1 MAKPYGGFWSSPP
14 WGRWAIFNLF
24 SHEFVSL
31 AHIKNKADNRMV
43 CSLILLTYEAGR
55 LRFFVLILCRKR
67 ARRESEDSGQSDS
80 EEDDPTFAAGSD
92 SDGGEGDMAH
102 IGQEELTPAEKIMK
116 KREKPI
122 TR

>member
-1 MAKPYGGFWSSPP
+1 M
-14 WGRWAIFNLF
+14 
-24 SHEFVSL
+24 
-31 AHIKNKADNRMV
+31 
-43 CSLILLTYEAGR
+43 YEACM
-55 LRFFVLILCRKR
+55 FFVLILWRKR
-67 ARRESEDSGQSDS
+67 ARRESDDSGQSDS

-122 TR
+122 TRYVITWCTGILIHD

>member
-1 MAKPYGGFWSSPP
+1 
-14 WGRWAIFNLF
+14 
-24 SHEFVSL
+24 
-31 AHIKNKADNRMV
+31 MV
-43 CSLILLTYEAGR
+43 CSRTPLMYEACM
-55 LRFFVLILCRKR
+55 FFVLILCRKR

-92 SDGGEGDMAH
+92 SDGGEGDMAN
-102 IGQEELTPAEKIMK
+102 IGQEELTPAEKIMR